1 MRSFSRTVV
10 ALSFVLTLL
19 SLTAV
24 QSSRATQILY
34 QTPRQLGTNA
44 ELVVHGRVVDVE
56 SHWNDKRTKIFTTTR
71 IAVEGTYKGDSGSV
85 VEVVQL
91 GGTVDNIRVH
101 VSGALQWRQGEE
113 VLLFLEPYENKHV
126 VSGFSQGKF
135 NVKRDEKTGEAY
147 IERPELE
154 GVEIMGA
161 PSKDTTTRLTGVK
174 NVPLEEFVNN
184 SLGKGSKGGAR

>member
-1 MRSFSRTVV
+1 
-10 ALSFVLTLL
+10 
-19 SLTAV
+19 
-24 QSSRATQILY
+24 
-34 QTPRQLGTNA
+34 
-44 ELVVHGRVVDVE
+44 
-56 SHWNDKRTKIFTTTR
+56 
-71 IAVEGTYKGDSGSV
+71 V

-101 VSGALQWRQGEE
+101 VSGALQWRQDEE

-161 PSKDTTTRLTGVK
+161 PSKDGATRATKVR
-174 NVPLEEFVNN
+174 NVPLEEFINHA
-184 SLGKGSKGGAR
+184 LGTGSKGGAR